1 MDNVTTAKTV
11 KEAGLKSLAE
21 VSEMTGQ
28 SRQLLDAW
36 HKERPALFK
45 IVLLGCLS
53 LREAH
58 NALTEQN
65 KALIEALEHI
75 KRHQEI
81 MAGEDKMILSTLSVY
96 NIAVKALEQSK

>member
-1 MDNVTTAKTV
+1 MTTAKTV

-28 SRQLLDAW
+28 SRQVLDAW
-36 HKERPALFK
+36 HKERPTLFK

-58 NALTEQN
+58 KQ
-65 KALIEALEHI
+65 
-75 KRHQEI
+75 Q
-81 MAGEDKMILSTLSVY
+81 GESD
-96 NIAVKALEQSK
+96 E

>member
-65 KALIEALEHI
+65 KALIAALDHI
-75 KRHQEI
+75 KKHQETVVVG
-81 MAGEDKMILSTLSVY
+81 MPQLSATWQ
-96 NIAVKALEQSK
+96 IAVRALEQAKTK